1 MKTIFNLSIVVL
13 LLFAVNPLFAQ
24 TTTYIID
31 TPPLNTTSPAANTT
45 EEVEGPEDWETY
57 ISYRK

>member
-1 MKTIFNLSIVVL
+1 MKTIFNLSIIVL
-13 LLFAVNPLFAQ
+13 LDFAVNSLFAQ

-31 TPPLNTTSPAANTT
+31 RPPLNTKSPAANTT
-45 EEVEGPEDWETY
+45 EEVEEPEDWETY